1 MNIIAYCQ
9 TVARILGFI
18 EADEEYADVCEFAS
32 RHAELSP
39 HLTAALW
46 MAMRGADADLC
57 DAVAK

>member
-1 MNIIAYCQ
+1 MYIIAYCQ

-18 EADEEYADVCEFAS
+18 EADDEFSDVCEFAS

-39 HLTAALW
+39 HLVAALYL
-46 MAMRGADADLC
+46 AMRGADAELC